1 MADSAFGFV
10 ERQACPGCGG
20 AESDLLYECRFD
32 EGAVGNVIREH
43 YGIDPAILGDG
54 TYALV
59 RCRSCS
65 MAYQRWVGNEPLLT
79 DLYSDW
85 VRDHA
90 LPDEDPV
97 YQKNVRRPRASRD
110 GHELMVASRYL
121 GIPLAEL
128 VTLDFGMGWALWAR
142 IAAQLG
148 CKSHGSE
155 LAEERM
161 AYARR
166 HGVSTLSLEEVGDD
180 RFHFINTEQVFE
192 HLTDPLAVGQALA
205 KSLRPRGILKI
216 SVPLAADAEAIAAQL
231 RNDNASVDGER
242 LMPVAPLEHI
252 NGFNYGAVA
261 VFASKLGLEVV
272 RPSLP
277 TRYAFLTAPGAFSYG
292 DPVSIA
298 KELIRPLWQDRN
310 RRNLYVWLRKPASVA
325 GGREFRP

>member
-1 MADSAFGFV
+1 
-10 ERQACPGCGG
+10 
-20 AESDLLYECRFD
+20 
-32 EGAVGNVIREH
+32 
-43 YGIDPAILGDG
+43 
-54 TYALV
+54 
-59 RCRSCS
+59 
-65 MAYQRWVGNEPLLT
+65 
-79 DLYSDW
+79 
-85 VRDHA
+85 
-90 LPDEDPV
+90 
-97 YQKNVRRPRASRD
+97 
-110 GHELMVASRYL
+110 
-121 GIPLAEL
+121 
-128 VTLDFGMGWALWAR
+128 
-142 IAAQLG
+142 
-148 CKSHGSE
+148 
-155 LAEERM
+155 M

-205 KSLRPRGILKI
+205 KSLRPGGILKI

-277 TRYAFLTAPGAFSYG
+277 TRYAFLTAPGAFSYRE
-292 DPVSIA
+292 PVSIA

-310 RRNLYVWLRKPASVA
+310 RRNLYVWLRKPATVA
-325 GGREFRP
+325 TGSGSRG